1 LQLEVQDHNER
12 CEIKDQIQMLEHIGT
27 EAEGRIKSIKDQLNV
42 AKLDLKTKK
51 EKVEAFAKKEVILQN
66 QQQLCL
72 RMH

>member
-1 LQLEVQDHNER
+1 
-12 CEIKDQIQMLEHIGT
+12 MLEHIGT